1 MFFSSSSGDRSY
13 TVSFRTVDTLHSS
26 YLLRPKDSR
35 ALLWHLIR
43 RSWDEREKEIEL
55 LGFSDTRKAVEEKGP
70 GKYRVSQRITVSSST
85 VSFLSTLP
93 RPRTVVEKAPL
104 PFLLLHNSVHGIIRR
119 YLISAMNRGR
129 KFSPLRLLRNKS
141 REAEEEGGGEEEG
154 FAREE
159 YRFHRVLRGTLLVFP
174 PRSTR
179 DTSEGGHYRKSSGP
193 PPSAVQAP
201 RRNESRS
208 RYTRYN
214 VACNS
219 RLFPILW
226 PI

>member
-1 MFFSSSSGDRSY
+1 M
-13 TVSFRTVDTLHSS
+13 
-26 YLLRPKDSR
+26 
-35 ALLWHLIR
+35 
-43 RSWDEREKEIEL
+43 
-55 LGFSDTRKAVEEKGP
+55 EEKGP

-141 REAEEEGGGEEEG
+141 REAEEEGGGGRRASLAKSIAFIASSAER
-154 FAREE
+154 FSCSPREV
-159 YRFHRVLRGTLLVFP
+159 HATPAKVAITGRVVAL
-174 PRSTR
+174 
-179 DTSEGGHYRKSSGP
+179 
-193 PPSAVQAP
+193 PPSTVQAP

>member
-13 TVSFRTVDTLHSS
+13 TVFFRTVDTLHSS

>member
-1 MFFSSSSGDRSY
+1 M
-13 TVSFRTVDTLHSS
+13 
-26 YLLRPKDSR
+26 
-35 ALLWHLIR
+35 
-43 RSWDEREKEIEL
+43 
-55 LGFSDTRKAVEEKGP
+55 EEKGP

-129 KFSPLRLLRNKS
+129 KFSPLRLLRNKN

-193 PPSAVQAP
+193 PPLDRASA
-201 RRNESRS
+201 
-208 RYTRYN
+208 T
-214 VACNS
+214 
-219 RLFPILW
+219 
-226 PI
+226 

>member
-1 MFFSSSSGDRSY
+1 M
-13 TVSFRTVDTLHSS
+13 
-26 YLLRPKDSR
+26 
-35 ALLWHLIR
+35 
-43 RSWDEREKEIEL
+43 
-55 LGFSDTRKAVEEKGP
+55 EEKGP

-159 YRFHRVLRGTLLVFP
+159 YRFHRVLQRFSCSPREVHATPAKVAITGRVVALP
-174 PRSTR
+174 PRPCKRHVGTSRVHDTPATTLPVTR
-179 DTSEGGHYRKSSGP
+179 DYFPFYGRFNKLRADGAPSS
-193 PPSAVQAP
+193 
-201 RRNESRS
+201 
-208 RYTRYN
+208 
-214 VACNS
+214 VAS
-219 RLFPILW
+219 
-226 PI
+226 